1 MNIFEEAV
9 KQKLRFST
17 PKGNLSVEDLF
28 DLPLSSTTGK
38 TNLDDIARGLH
49 LALKNETEVSFVEP
63 RSRKASVLD
72 LQFEVVKSVIA
83 SKMAENAA
91 ENLRRKNSEKRQK
104 IMELIAAKED
114 EAVKGLPLEELQKML
129 DSLG

>member
-28 DLPLSSTTGK
+28 DLPLSSATGK

-104 IMELIAAKED
+104 IMELIAAKEE

>member
-17 PKGNLSVEDLF
+17 PKGNLAVEDLF

>member
-91 ENLRRKNSEKRQK
+91 ENLRRKNTEKRQK

>member
-28 DLPLSSTTGK
+28 DLPLSSSTGK

>member
-114 EAVKGLPLEELQKML
+114 EAVKGLPLDELQKML

>member
-17 PKGNLSVEDLF
+17 QKGNLSVEDLF